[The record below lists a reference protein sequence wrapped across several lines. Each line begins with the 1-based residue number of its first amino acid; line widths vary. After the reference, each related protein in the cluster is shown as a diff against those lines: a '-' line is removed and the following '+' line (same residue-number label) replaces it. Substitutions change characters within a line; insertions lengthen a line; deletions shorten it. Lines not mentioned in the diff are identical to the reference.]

1 MAKKIIRFLQKCV
14 EEVIP
19 MCTFS
24 IMFIV
29 FIVQIIARYIFRSPL
44 SWAYEVTVMCYLW
57 TVMYGACYTTRKK
70 SHVKFTMLYD
80 ALKPKGKAVLVFLG
94 DLIIAAAFLIMSLP
108 VIKFI
113 GQMKM
118 QVTGVFKIG
127 LNVIYFPFIPF
138 MFIVLAYTL
147 YEMWQCIQVLTGIGG
162 QAAVD
167 AFLNEGKTDA
177 EQAVAEAIAQN
188 AQHGKED

>member
-1 MAKKIIRFLQKCV
+1 MAKKIVNFLQKCV

-19 MCTFS
+19 MWTFS

-29 FIVQIIARYIFRSPL
+29 FIVQIVARYVVRNPL
-44 SWAYEVTVMCYLW
+44 SWAYEVTVICYLW
-57 TVMYGACYTTRKK
+57 TVMFGTCYTTRKK

-80 ALKPKGKAVLVFLG
+80 ALQPKGKALLVFAG
-94 DLIIAAAFLIMSLP
+94 DLIIAAAFIIMTSP

-113 GQMKM
+113 GQMKI

-127 LNVIYFPFIPF
+127 LNIVYAPFIPF

-147 YEMWQCIQVLTGIGG
+147 YEMWQCFQVFTGIGG

-167 AFLNEGKTDA
+167 AFLNQGKTEA
-177 EQAVAEAIAQN
+177 EQAVADAVAQN
-188 AQHGKED
+188 AQSNGEE